1 MKAPHG
7 WVYEKTICPFALLR
21 KKGYVGVY
29 YEQNPNKGK
38 LKSMGIVLKRRD
50 NAPIVKEIY
59 GGIIDILMKEQNV
72 NRAIAFLREK
82 LQYMIDQKCP
92 IEKLIITKS
101 LRSDY
106 KNPQQIAHK
115 VLADRMGVR
124 DPGNKPNTGDRIP
137 YAYIHNTTKGALQGD
152 RIEHPDY
159 IKKQRLQL
167 NYSFYIT
174 NQIMKPVQQL
184 FALVLEQLPAFQKKK
199 GQFEID
205 VWTATAHMEDEVKR
219 EKKIT
224 EMRHKE
230 VKSLL
235 FDEFLVKA
243 DNLNKGNRAITD
255 WFSGAGAGAGAAPRK

>member
-1 MKAPHG
+1 
-7 WVYEKTICPFALLR
+7 
-21 KKGYVGVY
+21 
-29 YEQNPNKGK
+29 
-38 LKSMGIVLKRRD
+38 
-50 NAPIVKEIY
+50 
-59 GGIIDILMKEQNV
+59 MKEQNV
-72 NRAIAFLREK
+72 DRAIAFLREK

-92 IEKLIITKS
+92 MDKLIITKS

-106 KNPQQIAHK
+106 KNPAQIAHK

-137 YAYIHNTTKGALQGD
+137 YAYIHNDTKGALQGD
-152 RIEHPDY
+152 KIENPAY
-159 IKKQRLQL
+159 ILSQKLQL

-199 GQFEID
+199 GRFLDAVETVASTID
-205 VWTATAHMEDEVKR
+205 DPVKR

-224 EMRHKE
+224 DMRHKE
-230 VKSLL
+230 VKALL

-255 WFSGAGAGAGAAPRK
+255 WFSGGGGSKRGK

>member
-1 MKAPHG
+1 
-7 WVYEKTICPFALLR
+7 
-21 KKGYVGVY
+21 
-29 YEQNPNKGK
+29 
-38 LKSMGIVLKRRD
+38 
-50 NAPIVKEIY
+50 
-59 GGIIDILMKEQNV
+59 
-72 NRAIAFLREK
+72 
-82 LQYMIDQKCP
+82 MIDQKCP

-106 KNPQQIAHK
+106 KNPAQIAHK

-137 YAYIHNTTKGALQGD
+137 YAYIHNDTKGALQGD
-152 RIEHPDY
+152 KIENPAY
-159 IKKQRLQL
+159 IHAHRLQL

-184 FALVLEQLPAFQKKK
+184 FALVLEQLPAFKRKYKGSRFSDMLDTMTDHIEDPVKK
-199 GQFEID
+199 
-205 VWTATAHMEDEVKR
+205 

-224 EMRHKE
+224 ELRHKE

-255 WFSGAGAGAGAAPRK
+255 WFGGKRSK